1 MKRGDEDDGLW
12 VLRLLCC
19 IPCML
24 SLSCGNMVM
33 ILQVSRGDGWLM
45 VLAGACVRLAPLVI
59 PCILVMSVIG
69 VV

>member
-1 MKRGDEDDGLW
+1 
-12 VLRLLCC
+12 
-19 IPCML
+19 
-24 SLSCGNMVM
+24 M